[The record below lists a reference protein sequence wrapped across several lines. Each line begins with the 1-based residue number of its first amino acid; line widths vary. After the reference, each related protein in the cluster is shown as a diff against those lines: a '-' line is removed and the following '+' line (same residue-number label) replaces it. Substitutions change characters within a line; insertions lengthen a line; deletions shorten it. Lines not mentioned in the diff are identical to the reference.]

1 MDDEKN
7 FQIFID
13 EITREQDKEENRL
26 CDIRENKGF
35 KIYISNIMTEPRSN
49 R

>member
-35 KIYISNIMTEPRSN
+35 WKRAIKRLG
-49 R
+49 

>member
-1 MDDEKN
+1 MLIIKMDDEKN

-26 CDIRENKGF
+26 CDN
-35 KIYISNIMTEPRSN
+35 S
-49 R
+49 